1 MPIRLRLAVA
11 FALAAAALFALGG
24 WLFAS
29 GLSSAQLTTLD
40 SQLTAQLAQAGRY
53 LPAGSTGS
61 GSAGLPA
68 GDYLIQVLD
77 AGGRVRGASGDAG
90 TTPLLTRDQLSRARR
105 GRISVT
111 RTVDE
116 ESARVAAAPL
126 GGHPGWV
133 AVAAESLETYEST
146 QSEVAR
152 ELAVGGIVFT
162 AVAGLGAYGLARAAL
177 SPVERLR
184 RQVAA
189 VSERGGTS
197 GVEVPPTRDEV
208 AALAGTMN
216 DLLGRLQRALARQ
229 RAFVAD
235 ASHELR
241 NPLAVL
247 QGELELAARPGR
259 GPAELAAAVRS
270 AGTEAER
277 LARLTDDLLLLAR
290 SDEDRFGLRLERTDI
305 GALLGRSAEL
315 AGSRLAAAGV
325 TGRVDVP
332 PGTYADVDPDR
343 IRQAVDNL
351 VGNALRFAPRGSV
364 IVLAARAAG
373 GTWRSRCPTTGP
385 VSRPGSCR
393 TRSSASP
400 APTAAGRAAT
410 AGPGW
415 AWPSSGPSPWRTAGS
430 RRPRTSRAAAPWSG
444 CACRARPA
452 RCKDV
457 RPLIG
462 LSRSVHRR
470 SRTLWSTGTA

>member
-11 FALAAAALFALGG
+11 FGLAAAALFALGG

-40 SQLTAQLAQAGRY
+40 SQLTAQLARAGRY
-53 LPAGSTGS
+53 LQAGSTGS

-90 TTPLLTRDQLSRARR
+90 TTPLLTPDQLSRARR

-116 ESARVAAAPL
+116 ENARVAAAPL
-126 GGHPGWV
+126 AGHPGWV

-146 QSEVAR
+146 QNEVAR

-189 VSERGGTS
+189 VPERGAAAGAWA
-197 GVEVPPTRDEV
+197 VEVPATRDEV

-290 SDEDRFGLRLERTDI
+290 SDEERFGLRQERTDI
-305 GALLGRSAEL
+305 GALL

-325 TGRVDVP
+325 TGRVDVA

-343 IRQAVDNL
+343 IRRAVDNL

-364 IVLAARAAG
+364 IVLAARTAGGDLEIDVSDNGPGFPAGFLPHAFERFARPDSGRSRGDGGAGLGLAIVRAIAVAHGGVATAANKPDGGAVVRLRLPGAAG
-373 GTWRSRCPTTGP
+373 P
-385 VSRPGSCR
+385 VKL
-393 TRSSASP
+393 P
-400 APTAAGRAAT
+400 AV
-410 AGPGW
+410 
-415 AWPSSGPSPWRTAGS
+415 
-430 RRPRTSRAAAPWSG
+430 
-444 CACRARPA
+444 
-452 RCKDV
+452 KM
-457 RPLIG
+457 
-462 LSRSVHRR
+462 
-470 SRTLWSTGTA
+470 

>member
-29 GLSSAQLTTLD
+29 GLSSAQLKTLD
-40 SQLTAQLAQAGRY
+40 SQLAAQLAQAGRY

-61 GSAGLPA
+61 GGVWPPA

-90 TTPLLTRDQLSRARR
+90 TTPLLTPDQLSRARR

-116 ESARVAAAPL
+116 ERARVAAAPL

-152 ELAVGGIVFT
+152 ELAVGGAVFT
-162 AVAGLGAYGLARAAL
+162 AVAGLGAYWLARAAL

-197 GVEVPPTRDEV
+197 GVEVPSTRDEV

-247 QGELELAARPGR
+247 RGELELAARPGR
-259 GPAELAAAVRS
+259 GRAELAAAVRS
-270 AGTEAER
+270 AEAEAER

-290 SDEDRFGLRLERTDI
+290 SDEERFGLRLERTDI

-325 TGRVDVP
+325 IGRVDVP

-364 IVLAARAAG
+364 IVLAARTAGHDLEIEVSDDGPGFPAGFLPHAFERFARPDSGRSRGDGGTGLGLAIVRAIAAAHAGVATAANKPGGGAVITLRLPGAAG
-373 GTWRSRCPTTGP
+373 
-385 VSRPGSCR
+385 
-393 TRSSASP
+393 
-400 APTAAGRAAT
+400 
-410 AGPGW
+410 
-415 AWPSSGPSPWRTAGS
+415 
-430 RRPRTSRAAAPWSG
+430 PR
-444 CACRARPA
+444 
-452 RCKDV
+452 
-457 RPLIG
+457 
-462 LSRSVHRR
+462 
-470 SRTLWSTGTA
+470 

>member
-1 MPIRLRLAVA
+1 
-11 FALAAAALFALGG
+11 
-24 WLFAS
+24 
-29 GLSSAQLTTLD
+29 
-40 SQLTAQLAQAGRY
+40 
-53 LPAGSTGS
+53 
-61 GSAGLPA
+61 
-68 GDYLIQVLD
+68 
-77 AGGRVRGASGDAG
+77 
-90 TTPLLTRDQLSRARR
+90 
-105 GRISVT
+105 
-111 RTVDE
+111 VDE
-116 ESARVAAAPL
+116 ENARVAAAPL

-146 QSEVAR
+146 QNEVAR

-189 VSERGGTS
+189 VSERDAAVGAGA
-197 GVEVPPTRDEV
+197 VEVPATRDEV

-247 QGELELAARPGR
+247 RGELELAARPGR
-259 GPAELAAAVRS
+259 GQAELAAAVRS
-270 AGTEAER
+270 AGAEAER

-290 SDEDRFGLRLERTDI
+290 SDEERFGLRLERTDI
-305 GALLGRSAEL
+305 GDLLGRSAGL

-332 PGTYADVDPDR
+332 PGTYADVDADR
-343 IRQAVDNL
+343 IRRAVDNL

-373 GTWRSRCPTTGP
+373 QDLEIEVSDDGPGFPPGFLPHAFERFARPDSGRSRGDGGTGLGLAI
-385 VSRPGSCR
+385 VR
-393 TRSSASP
+393 AI
-400 APTAAGRAAT
+400 AAAHGGVAT
-410 AGPGW
+410 AGNKPGGG
-415 AWPSSGPSPWRTAGS
+415 AVVTLRLPGAAGP
-430 RRPRTSRAAAPWSG
+430 
-444 CACRARPA
+444 
-452 RCKDV
+452 
-457 RPLIG
+457 L
-462 LSRSVHRR
+462 
-470 SRTLWSTGTA
+470 